1 LTGPRRQ
8 WKSGDDVV
16 EQKKDEKG
24 PECALCAPFEQ
35 VGTWR
40 CNECGAMNINKWK
53 ECWKCKSP
61 RLEPLSPG
69 L

>member
-1 LTGPRRQ
+1 M
-8 WKSGDDVV
+8 V